1 MDPFCDLWEP
11 YGFVEAHGKQGR
23 LLLLLLNMSVS
34 FIHII
39 SFTGMSMIVD
49 GQNILFDENFTIQQ
63 FQSKSK
69 CTSVAS

>member
-11 YGFVEAHGKQGR
+11 YGFVEAHGNQGQ
-23 LLLLLLNMSVS
+23 LFLLLLNMSAS

-49 GQNILFDENFTIQQ
+49 GQNILFDENFTIQR